1 MIDELAD
8 GHHHLSSR
16 SHVEIEAVPV
26 LPRASGGPEPAAVR
40 FKVAFRAAERPER
53 TGLGTAGPR
62 PARGLKGALLVRRPA
77 LLAPVRPDPE
87 APVIPPVLV

>member
-1 MIDELAD
+1 LAD
-8 GHHHLSSR
+8 GHPHLPFR

-40 FKVAFRAAERPER
+40 FKVACRAAWRPER

-62 PARGLKGALLVRRPA
+62 PARGLKKALLGRKPA
-77 LLAPVRPDPE
+77 LLASVRPD
-87 APVIPPVLV
+87 L